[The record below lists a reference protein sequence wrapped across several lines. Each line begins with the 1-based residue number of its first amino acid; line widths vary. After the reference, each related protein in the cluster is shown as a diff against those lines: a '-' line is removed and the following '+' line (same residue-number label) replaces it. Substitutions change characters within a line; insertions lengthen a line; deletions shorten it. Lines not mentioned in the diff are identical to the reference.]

1 MVHLAYFQSPKTSGT
16 SGRWTKSVERVNA
29 QAKANADAFAA
40 KAKAFAAAREKTARL
55 AAQANAKAK
64 RDAQTKAKAKAKAEA
79 ERIAQAAK
87 TADGEAVY
95 RAKMH
100 RELAQEK
107 STTQDAL
114 NAYRLLE
121 AEHQQATNELAQVDQ
136 RIIQAA
142 LSQKKLQN
150 GESPLKEFSK
160 LQRRTLNTI
169 GLGNVSNKQS
179 FGLAAIT
186 IALGITAILGRVD

>member
-1 MVHLAYFQSPKTSGT
+1 MSLMNNQ
-16 SGRWTKSVERVNA
+16 
-29 QAKANADAFAA
+29 
-40 KAKAFAAAREKTARL
+40 L
-55 AAQANAKAK
+55 
-64 RDAQTKAKAKAKAEA
+64 AEA
-79 ERIAQAAK
+79 RRA
-87 TADGEAVY
+87 EA
-95 RAKMH
+95 RAEQTYK
-100 RELAQEK
+100 
-107 STTQDAL
+107 AL
-114 NAYRLLE
+114 MV
-121 AEHQQATNELAQVDQ
+121 EHQQALNELAQVDQ